1 MRGLILGSI
10 LAFSSAPALG
20 LQDFQSQFQ
29 SQAVG
34 SIEVGQISFS
44 EGLREKADN
53 LGRTELARLSSY
65 LREDLERALM
75 QASWLGISADET
87 HLNVVILD
95 ATPNRPTMTQIS
107 QLSGTH
113 NREAV
118 PGGASLSATLVRDGE
133 EIASFTYSWQ
143 NDTLDQ
149 NASYGIWT
157 DARTTFDRFANSI
170 ADGLGTAPM
179 PTS

>member
-1 MRGLILGSI
+1 MRILILGSI
-10 LAFSSAPALG
+10 LVFSTAQASAV
-20 LQDFQSQFQ
+20 QDFRSDFR
-29 SQAVG
+29 SQAIG

-44 EGLREKADN
+44 ESMRAKADI
-53 LGRTELARLSSY
+53 LGRSELARLSSY

-75 QASWLGISADET
+75 QSSWLGISADET

-95 ATPNRPTMTQIS
+95 ATPNRPTMNQVNQS
-107 QLSGTH
+107 GGTH

-118 PGGASLSATLVRDGE
+118 TGGASLSATLVRGGE
-133 EIASFTYSWQ
+133 EIANFTYSWQ
-143 NDTLDQ
+143 NDALDQ

-179 PTS
+179 PIS